1 MALFNFLYAFAI
13 ALDITSTIDDEL
25 EVDDLDCLDSDV
37 LY

>member
-1 MALFNFLYAFAI
+1 MALFNFLYAFVI

-25 EVDDLDCLDSDV
+25 DIEDWDYLDSDV